1 MKAALLGTDHYQH
14 DTNPQT
20 ILREAGINYLQR
32 MAGYIP
38 NTMPVNPITL
48 PPANGFSQYT
58 TDTIMSNLS
67 GQTVTNCNQRVPLLL
82 LAWLLVGSDNEFRV
96 SSYAA
101 QANIVRDVAFML
113 LRCAMG
119 EHLILSTY
127 YHVISGH
134 LLRIEQES
142 ASNTWHIWADE
153 TIAWIFEAL
162 GNKNHAVK
170 AVESV
175 VWSATRFAIIH
186 ANMLIQKQVQEWCHI
201 DDEDAMLIIQWLLL
215 DALNSENET

>member
-14 DTNPQT
+14 DANPQT

-48 PPANGFSQYT
+48 PPANAFEQST
-58 TDTIMSNLS
+58 TDSIMSSLC
-67 GQTVTNCNQRVPLLL
+67 GQTVTNCNQRVPLLM

-96 SSYAA
+96 SAYAA
-101 QANIVRDVAFML
+101 QASFVRDLTFML
-113 LRCAMG
+113 LRCAIG

-127 YHVISGH
+127 YHSITGH
-134 LLRIEQES
+134 LRRIEPE
-142 ASNTWHIWADE
+142 AAGNIWHVWADE
-153 TIAWIFEAL
+153 TMAWILEAL
-162 GNKNHAVK
+162 GNKTNAVK

-175 VWSATRFAIIH
+175 VWSATRFALLP
-186 ANMLIQKQVQEWCHI
+186 ANTLIQKQARDW
-201 DDEDAMLIIQWLLL
+201 
-215 DALNSENET
+215 